1 MASRPYA
8 AELDIPEP
16 EPPVGRSRG
25 EGGRGRDPIY
35 LFACHV
41 EWRDRRNL
49 RAYNDLIAALDDRD
63 QSIRVLAE
71 TLLHRSSPQPKNQV
85 GRNDTV
91 NPQPPREQQ
100 HASRN

>member
-1 MASRPYA
+1 MASRLYA

-49 RAYNDLIAALDDRD
+49 HAYNELIAALDDRD
-63 QSIRVLAE
+63 QSIRDLAE
-71 TLLHRSSPQPKNQV
+71 TLLHRSSPQPKSKV
-85 GRNDTV
+85 VRNDSV
-91 NPQPPREQQ
+91 PPQPGEQQ
-100 HASRN
+100 YVSRN